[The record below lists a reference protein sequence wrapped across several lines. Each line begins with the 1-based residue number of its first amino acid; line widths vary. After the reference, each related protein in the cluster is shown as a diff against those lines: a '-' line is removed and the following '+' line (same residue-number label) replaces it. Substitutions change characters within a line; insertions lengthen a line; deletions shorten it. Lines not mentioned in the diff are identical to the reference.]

1 MSATEDLFKPD
12 SPSWNERPKETFDHW
27 ISQQAGRGTSA
38 RIRISSA
45 EVYRSQWGRFVDWIE
60 QKSIKLDEVDASDIS
75 DFLDSLTPEI
85 EKNEKRVNNRPQ
97 RDRYRKLIQRVL
109 ADLFKEKEEPG
120 FLNPAAQALRA
131 EGVKWKDVDGNLPTS
146 FLRPQEAELLANH
159 LVAPL
164 TAQNERGRW
173 REARDRAMVGLCV
186 GAGLKVQDI
195 VGLTVN
201 CITPQ
206 AAPWITLSYADSK
219 FEHRTKPFDYAARA
233 LATWLHIR
241 QQAGAEG
248 DLVFPSD
255 ITPVIKNGRKITS
268 INPST
273 VNRITEA
280 VIVES
285 GVKAIRDPEHRASP
299 QTLRNTFA
307 AELFERGETPALVAE
322 WMGFAQPVSAERLYE
337 SWKLWRQTI
346 KGTEQGE

>member
-1 MSATEDLFKPD
+1 
-12 SPSWNERPKETFDHW
+12 
-27 ISQQAGRGTSA
+27 
-38 RIRISSA
+38 
-45 EVYRSQWGRFVDWIE
+45 
-60 QKSIKLDEVDASDIS
+60 
-75 DFLDSLTPEI
+75 
-85 EKNEKRVNNRPQ
+85 
-97 RDRYRKLIQRVL
+97 L

-241 QQAGAEG
+241 QQAGTEG

-337 SWKLWRQTI
+337 SWKLWRQTT